1 MLLRSMART
10 MRSDPPLA
18 PPRAPASRARR
29 AGRGVG
35 AILVGLA
42 MIAVLVGGATLGYY
56 RWCQG
61 AGGPQ
66 RPVNFSVAPG
76 ATAIETVNA
85 MNDRGIVRCGGT
97 AARVMLGVRGGASA
111 IEAGQ
116 YQLTTNMTPDD
127 ALKVLEKGP
136 PPVPVVDVTI
146 PEGYRL
152 TQIAARVA
160 AELKIPAKQ
169 FLNVADNG
177 TFSLPPYLPKNATS
191 LEGFLFPK
199 TYEFDK
205 RGTTSKDVIS
215 TLLDQFRQEARS
227 LPWANAKQLGVTPYQ
242 VVTIA
247 SMIEREA
254 QIPADRPKIA
264 AVIYNRLAKN
274 MTLGIDATLQ
284 YVDPNPSD
292 GLTASDLRI
301 DSPYNTRLH
310 KGLPPT
316 PIASPG
322 MPSLRAALEP
332 AQTNDLYYVLCGADG
347 HHEFA
352 TTYARFLQLKAQ
364 CQG

>member
-35 AILVGLA
+35 AIVVGVA
-42 MIAVLVGGATLGYY
+42 MIAVLAGGASLAYY

-61 AGGPQ
+61 AGGAQ
-66 RPVNFSVAPG
+66 RPVSFTVPQG
-76 ATAIETVNA
+76 ATDIETVDA
-85 MNDRGIVRCGGT
+85 LSDRGIVRCGGT
-97 AARVMLGVRGGASA
+97 AARVMLGLRGAAPA
-111 IEAGQ
+111 IEAGS
-116 YQLTTNMTPDD
+116 YQLTTNMAPDD
-127 ALKVLEKGP
+127 ALRILEKGP
-136 PPVPVVDVTI
+136 PPVPVVDLTI
-146 PEGYRL
+146 PAGYRL
-152 TQIAARVA
+152 TQIAARVSEA
-160 AELKIPAKQ
+160 LKIPAKR
-169 FLNVADNG
+169 FLNVARTG
-177 TFSLPPYLPKNATS
+177 EFALPPYLPKNATS

-205 RGTTSKDVIS
+205 HGTTPKDVIN
-215 TLLDQFRQEARS
+215 TLLDQFGQEARS
-227 LPWANAKQLGVTPYQ
+227 LPWDNARQLGVTPYE

-254 QIPADRPKIA
+254 QVPGDRPKIA
-264 AVIYNRLAKN
+264 SVIYNRLAKN

-292 GLTASDLRI
+292 GLTESDLQI
-301 DSPYNTRLH
+301 QSPYNTRIS

-322 MPSLRAALEP
+322 LPSLRAALEP
-332 AQTNDLYYVLCGADG
+332 AQTDDLYYILCGTDG
-347 HHEFA
+347 HHVFA
-352 TTYARFLQLKAQ
+352 TTYAQFLQLKSQ

>member
-1 MLLRSMART
+1 
-10 MRSDPPLA
+10 
-18 PPRAPASRARR
+18 
-29 AGRGVG
+29 
-35 AILVGLA
+35 
-42 MIAVLVGGATLGYY
+42 MIAVLAGGASLAYY

-61 AGGPQ
+61 AGGAQ
-66 RPVNFSVAPG
+66 RPVSFTVPQG
-76 ATAIETVNA
+76 ATDIETVNA
-85 MNDRGIVRCGGT
+85 LSDQGVVRCGGT
-97 AARVMLGVRGGASA
+97 AARVMLALRGDGSA
-111 IEAGQ
+111 LEAGE

-160 AELKIPAKQ
+160 AALKIPEKQ
-169 FLNVADNG
+169 FLNVAQSG
-177 TFSLPPYLPKNATS
+177 TFSLPPYLPKGAAS

-205 RGTTSKDVIS
+205 HGTSPKDVIS
-215 TLLDQFRQEARS
+215 TLLDQFKQEAKG
-227 LPWANAKQLGVTPYQ
+227 LPWSNAQQLGVTPYQ

-254 QIPADRPKIA
+254 QVPADRPKIA
-264 AVIYNRLAKN
+264 AVIYNRLAKH

-292 GLTASDLRI
+292 GLTESDLKI
-301 DSPYNTRLH
+301 DSPYNTRLS

-322 MPSLRAALEP
+322 LPSLRAALEP
-332 AQTNDLYYVLCGADG
+332 AQTNDLYYVLCGTDG
-347 HHEFA
+347 HHVFA
-352 TTYARFLQLKAQ
+352 TTYAQFLQLKSQ
-364 CQG
+364 CLG